1 MRQGDVIEVILI
13 GTGNNLLELLQETW
27 ETAFHFRDILF
38 WTHYPINKLVQT
50 LSIPQSTAVHPI

>member
-38 WTHYPINKLVQT
+38 WTHYPINKLV
-50 LSIPQSTAVHPI
+50 LS